1 MDKDLKNLGQSKK
14 LIKNRTGYSISKLLD
29 FLQIEY
35 NYDNVLNDSKL
46 SIDFKI
52 GDKFIK
58 IIENDTDMNE
68 IIFQALP
75 LEA

>member
-1 MDKDLKNLGQSKK
+1 MDKDLKYIGQSKN

-29 FLQIEY
+29 FLEIEY

-68 IIFQALP
+68 FKSFKRDSHL
-75 LEA
+75 